1 MRTSEEVRPV
11 RGRRGARQGCR
22 GPAGGPRLL
31 DDPPPLVLIGRIV
44 DPELEPAFG
53 SERMASAALLAAPIG
68 NVRAVGPQPHEVV
81 LDAFRRCTVTVVP
94 SLMHEAFGLVALEA
108 MSAGRP
114 VIASS
119 IGGLPDIIT
128 DGKNGI
134 LVEPG
139 DVEALR
145 AALARV
151 LADSALRSR
160 LGAAAKRRAADFAAD
175 LIVPQVE
182 QAYERFLRH
191 DRDPRPT
198 HDGARHWQVPTR
210 SGADSGGA
218 SS

>member
-1 MRTSEEVRPV
+1 MRRAPHRVIPNFLPAAANSTAQEEKL
-11 RGRRGARQGCR
+11 
-22 GPAGGPRLL
+22 AGLPRKFVLFVGDVSRDKGVGVLL
-31 DDPPPLVLIGRIV
+31 EAHKLLEDPPPLVLIGRIV
-44 DPELEPAFG
+44 DPDVLEPAFG

-81 LDAFRRCTVTVVP
+81 LDAFRRSTVTVVP

-114 VIASS
+114 VIASN
-119 IGGLPDIIT
+119 IGGLPDIIS

-160 LGAAAKRRAADFAAD
+160 LRAAAKRRAA
-175 LIVPQVE
+175 ISP
-182 QAYERFLRH
+182 
-191 DRDPRPT
+191 PT
-198 HDGARHWQVPTR
+198 
-210 SGADSGGA
+210 
-218 SS
+218 